1 MAITLVGTRSGGSSN
16 GNDVTITLPGG
27 TAENDIVLVMGG
39 NGASAGDAGVNTS
52 GYSEIVDRINSTC
65 ALSVSWKRMS
75 GSPDSSVSCKGSGN
89 GNDATSYV
97 VMVFRGV
104 STGVSAVDATDT
116 EGSGDKPN
124 SPPITVTTSS
134 SAVVSCFIQA
144 ADEAA
149 LDPPSGYGDSIEL
162 NRTEANPVTV
172 GAAWDTVSAGTEN
185 PAPWDSGT
193 ADRWVAASVVLVPAV
208 VGTVE
213 DAVFSATGTATL
225 TMANGT
231 LSVMRATGTGTAT
244 FRGRAIKPAVF
255 AATGTITPSIVGTG
269 ASPNP
274 APFSMTGTGTASFV
288 GALQGAGGLSATG
301 TANVNFVGD
310 YPVDSTFSAAMS
322 HSVSFIGA
330 VDKLRHVREV
340 IESRGTATVTMRV

>member
-1 MAITLVGTRSGGSSN
+1 MAITLVGTRSGGNSN

-27 TAENDIVLVMGG
+27 TAQNDIVLVMGG

-52 GYSEIVDRINSTC
+52 GYTEIVDRLNSTC
-65 ALSVSWKRMS
+65 ALSVSWKRMG

-89 GNDATSYV
+89 GDDATAYV

-124 SPPITVTTSS
+124 SPAITVTTSS

-149 LDPPSGYGDSIEL
+149 LDPPTGYGNSIEL

-193 ADRWVAASVVLVPAV
+193 ADRWVAASVVLVPEV
-208 VGTVE
+208 VGTVA
-213 DAVFSATGTATL
+213 DAVFSASGTATL

-231 LSVMRATGTGTAT
+231 LSVLRAVCTSTAT
-244 FRGRAIKPAVF
+244 FRGRAIKTAVL

-274 APFSMTGTGTASFV
+274 APFTMTGTGTASFI
-288 GALQGAGGLSATG
+288 GALQGGGALSAPG
-301 TANVNFVGD
+301 TANVSFVGD
-310 YPVDSTFSAAMS
+310 YPVDSTFSAGMA
-322 HSVSFIGA
+322 HRIQFVGA
-330 VDKLRHVREV
+330 VDRLRQVREV
-340 IESRGTATVTMRV
+340 VESRGKATVTMRV